1 MGKNIK
7 KTKAVGEKK
16 VNGFTQS
23 MSDCDYNLVEQY
35 QEEQIAEQQMLDEQ
49 GEEPIEV
56 HEEPAKDE
64 APEPSVSEPSVEE
77 ETEQPAT
84 PVVTPPFQADV
95 TNDVVEDIFTA
106 LKNRPTSAVVKV
118 RILDGYLMIKVIITF
133 KFKITREYET
143 FADKQLLSLIM
154 RAMRGINVSMDDYGR
169 NLHILKYT
177 VEDPRIEIFRLFM
190 ESTLRCRIST
200 DYISRDGSGKKCI
213 FAEFT
218 IAERMTCQ
226 FSLEKTK
233 EVNEI
238 FNKAIA

>member
-1 MGKNIK
+1 MNK
-7 KTKAVGEKK
+7 KVKKAEVKK

-23 MSDCDYNLVEQY
+23 MNDCDYNLVEQY

-49 GEEPIEV
+49 AEEPIEV
-56 HEEPAKDE
+56 HEEPAKIE
-64 APEPSVSEPSVEE
+64 VPEPSVSEMPVKEDG
-77 ETEQPAT
+77 EQPAT

-95 TNDVVEDIFTA
+95 TNDVVEEIFTA

-154 RAMRGINVSMDDYGR
+154 RAMRGINVSMGDYGR

-218 IAERMTCQ
+218 IAERMTFQ

-238 FNKAIA
+238 FNKVIA